1 MSSSLRCFTAS
12 PSLKDSS
19 WLAQEVLGT
28 SGVQLLLKFLDR
40 LRVRSKCQAGF
51 SVLSN
56 GRRGLNLGDVRKSCA
71 TLRRARVG
79 ACSFAGWGI
88 VSRICKQACKPTWPT
103 FQQNLEKSESVASYL
118 TRTNASIAGHQAR
131 LRQLVTVDLQFR
143 LESEAARRPHETT
156 EVVKR
161 RAHGLGVCVAQA
173 CPLQMNKMQTFTSTF
188 VNLWIGCCYAMA
200 KQIIDT
206 DFIEQKS
213 TLKGLLWWQLVRMT
227 AKLNL
232 FGSQG

>member
-1 MSSSLRCFTAS
+1 MSGRIFSSFKWKTRS
-12 PSLKDSS
+12 GS
-19 WLAQEVLGT
+19 WWCKEVLCNIQTCT
-28 SGVQLLLKFLDR
+28 SRSMLFCGLRHCLLDL
-40 LRVRSKCQAGF
+40 QAGLQAHLTH
-51 SVLSN
+51 LSA
-56 GRRGLNLGDVRKSCA
+56 GFGKVKIGCFAPDEDKRKHCGPSG
-71 TLRRARVG
+71 TIEL
-79 ACSFAGWGI
+79 
-88 VSRICKQACKPTWPT
+88 
-103 FQQNLEKSESVASYL
+103 L
-118 TRTNASIAGHQAR
+118 
-131 LRQLVTVDLQFR
+131 TVDFQFR
-143 LESEAARRPHETT
+143 LESEAARRQHETT

-173 CPLQMNKMQTFTSTF
+173 CPLQMNKMQTFSSTF

-232 FGSQG
+232 LGSQG